1 MTYDLFRTELR
12 ETQDDGDQQTVTLYG
27 VGGEELTRVHR
38 VQPFGLSTHPPVGAH
53 GIGMALHGRR
63 DLVAVLGLE
72 HAQYRPKATQ
82 PGGTVLYDMYGS
94 AVSLVQSNMR
104 IVHAQKIEN
113 VCGAATLVMTA
124 DGKVKINS

>member
-1 MTYDLFRTELR
+1 MNYDIFRTELL
-12 ETQDDGDQQTVTLYG
+12 ETQDDGDQQTVTLFG

-38 VQPFGLSTHPPVGAH
+38 VQPFGLSSHPPAGSH
-53 GIGMALHGRR
+53 GIGVALHGQR

-72 HAQYRPKATQ
+72 HPQYRPKATQ
-82 PGGTVLYDMYGS
+82 LGGTVLYDMHGS

-104 IVHAQKIEN
+104 IVHAQKIEH
-113 VCGAATLVMTA
+113 VCGAATMVMTA